1 MCAVQTRSSNGMKKS
16 VTDGTKK
23 PKHPAF
29 ALLWLLMIPVQIV
42 LDVAMISL
50 GAFADTSMA
59 NPEALGHPAPAV
71 TLVAGILAVIF
82 TIVVF
87 LLSITL
93 TIVRSVILK
102 KRYQKYKAGNQ

>member
-1 MCAVQTRSSNGMKKS
+1 MCAVQTRSSNGMKRLK
-16 VTDGTKK
+16 TDGIKK

-42 LDVAMISL
+42 LDVVMISL
-50 GAFADTSMA
+50 GALADTSMA

-71 TLVAGILAVIF
+71 TLVSGIAAVIF

-93 TIVRSVILK
+93 TIVRAVILK

>member
-1 MCAVQTRSSNGMKKS
+1 M
-16 VTDGTKK
+16 KK

-29 ALLWLLMIPVQIV
+29 ALLWLIMIPVQII
-42 LDVAMISL
+42 LDVVMISL

-71 TLVAGILAVIF
+71 TLIAGVVAVIF
-82 TIVVF
+82 TIIIL

-93 TIVRSVILK
+93 SVVRFVILK
-102 KRYQKYKAGNQ
+102 KRYQKYKAAMVQ